1 MWAEHR
7 WEQNGRSRA
16 QRPGWAQ
23 LEVKCM
29 GLFRVGT
36 QRLLCGLNPRPVPS
50 PTPRPSQAFPALG
63 HLLGDPLMTDLQV
76 KGLRNR
82 QRWLL

>member
-1 MWAEHR
+1 
-7 WEQNGRSRA
+7 
-16 QRPGWAQ
+16 
-23 LEVKCM
+23 M

-76 KGLRNR
+76 KGLRNS